1 MLYDG
6 INLDEGTEIRN
17 TTVASGSIDFPDRPN
32 VGELFFKIAPAVD
45 RGLYIHD
52 GVKWN
57 KLALNSEITIPNGP
71 TFPLTP
77 SVGDI
82 FYLDSNYTTE
92 SLYFW
97 NGTTWVNTTNPGGP
111 GTMPTPPTSGD
122 TFPTISVIGQ
132 TFYLTDEP
140 GGFYVKTP
148 TGWERINPEKEIIA
162 STATFVSYQFKAVS
176 QQKIFSGADISGKIL
191 SFTNTSI
198 LVFANGASLQY
209 GADYTL
215 TSGAAAEV
223 TLSHPRDIDDEI
235 NIIVFSVPSASV
247 ASANLNLSLFEFA
260 SNSGEIQ
267 TAWANRFIRLE
278 AGTAIGQPFLQLILP
293 TITSNNIAI
302 GSKIEIQNAT
312 GIRVDFI
319 AGDSVYFETATTTS
333 TTTSKFGVTTLL
345 KVTPNNWSIYGN
357 LQ

>member
-6 INLDEGTEIRN
+6 INLDEGTEIHN
-17 TTVASGSIDFPDRPN
+17 TTVASGVVDFPAQPN
-32 VGELFFKIAPAVD
+32 VGELFFKITPAAD

-52 GVKWN
+52 GTRWN
-57 KLALNSEITIPNGP
+57 KLALNSEISIPNGP
-71 TFPLTP
+71 TFPLSP
-77 SVGDI
+77 STGDV
-82 FYLDSNYTTE
+82 FYLDSNDSSE

-97 NGTTWVNTTNPGGP
+97 NGTTWVQTGGSGGSAGP
-111 GTMPTPPTSGD
+111 AQSFSGETFPPTAVVGH
-122 TFPTISVIGQ
+122 
-132 TFYLTDEP
+132 TFYLTSDP
-140 GGFYVKTP
+140 GGLHVLTP
-148 TGWERINPEKEIIA
+148 TGWERIKTAKEIVESA
-162 STATFVSYQFKAVS
+162 TTFTAYRFRAVD
-176 QQKIFSGADISGKIL
+176 QQKIFSGADLSGKTL
-191 SFTNTSI
+191 SFANTSI
-198 LVFANGASLQY
+198 LVFANGASLQDLV
-209 GADYTL
+209 DYTL
-215 TSGAAAEV
+215 TPGANAVV
-223 TLSHPRDIDDEI
+223 TLSHPREADDEI
-235 NIIVFSVPSASV
+235 TIIVFSIPTTPPNSS
-247 ASANLNLSLFEFA
+247 LSLFEFA

-267 TAWANRFIRLE
+267 TAWANKFIRLE
-278 AGTAIGQPFLQLILP
+278 VGTAIGQPFLQLILP